1 MFVKYAWGKWS
12 VYIWGLVCQ
21 KQVSRA
27 GTSNYIL
34 RYFSWRGEFCT
45 VCFKSPPGRDNK
57 TSLYCSLKC
66 RHLDGIVARS
76 CQNLQRSSKYAF
88 LFMAGSPNVVL
99 IKEAMCIVCRIILL
113 SLPVRGCD
121 MWLHNCVIWE
131 TVSMFK
137 TKVFGVPMI
146 HEGTTLTLPMLEIE
160 YSGYGGQ
167 YHVWWCTGS

>member
-1 MFVKYAWGKWS
+1 MFVKYAWGMCS

-34 RYFSWRGEFCT
+34 GYFSWRGEFCT
-45 VCFKSPPGRDNK
+45 VSNKSPPGGDHK

-66 RHLDGIVARS
+66 RHLDEIVARNW
-76 CQNLQRSSKYAF
+76 QNLQRSSKYAV

-99 IKEAMCIVCRIILL
+99 RQCCIVCRITLL

-121 MWLHNCVIWE
+121 TWLHNCVIWE
-131 TVSMFK
+131 TVSLFK
-137 TKVFGVPMI
+137 PNVFGVPMI
-146 HEGTTLTLPMLEIE
+146 HDGTTLTFPMLETE

-167 YHVWWCTGS
+167 YHVCWCTGS